1 MQKSVKRKGC
11 YMFQGIENHTNKF
24 NVVTWRCFNEAG
36 SLIQDGSPIQAG
48 VSRAFVLV
56 EAGGLY

>member
-1 MQKSVKRKGC
+1 
-11 YMFQGIENHTNKF
+11 MFQGIENHTNKF